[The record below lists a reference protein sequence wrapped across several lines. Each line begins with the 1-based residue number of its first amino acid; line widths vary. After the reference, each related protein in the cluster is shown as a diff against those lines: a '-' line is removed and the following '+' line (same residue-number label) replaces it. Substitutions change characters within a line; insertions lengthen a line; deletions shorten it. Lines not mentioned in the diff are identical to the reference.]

1 MALGA
6 LTACGGQGRST
17 TGTVQPADA
26 RPSTGDGS
34 SPPMADAAN
43 EVPPPAVGG
52 ADGGG
57 DAGGADGSGGS
68 STAPSP
74 PVTIDLLPPADALRP
89 FQHAAEVSVAAH
101 GDDVVV
107 SAINIHTDGAE
118 TLQAAA
124 LLRQVGVAVSHD
136 RGDTF
141 APPINP
147 GFTNSETSDPVVR
160 VTRDGTFWLAA
171 IGVEA
176 TGNKGLLLHSPNGG
190 RDFVTIHDD
199 LAVYD
204 KEWMAASPGGGLV
217 LGADGGL
224 WRFDESGAISTS
236 WVGQFDWTVFG
247 AFDDDDGAHF
257 STDHAVYRWTGDPG
271 FADGVHIFQ
280 EHDQSSGWSVP
291 IGRAADGALWTIF
304 GSAPYQDVPGVVG
317 DVRLALFSADSDLM
331 GTTIPISAPGETA
344 FMPAAAQDQD
354 GRLHVIWYDSSGP
367 AGVLK
372 YARSA
377 SADLRDGFL
386 PPMIVDG
393 NACPGGRWYPVFG
406 EADATPDDRRLR
418 EYVDLSISD
427 RRVHMAWT
435 HAPALPSRVLVS
447 HLDF

>member
-1 MALGA
+1 MRPSRAAAWGLMALGA
-6 LTACGGQGRST
+6 LTACGGQGPLT
-17 TGTVQPADA
+17 TGTVQPGHA
-26 RPSTGDGS
+26 RPSTDDGT
-34 SPPMADAAN
+34 SPPTADAAN

-52 ADGGG
+52 AGG
-57 DAGGADGSGGS
+57 AGGAGGSGGP
-68 STAPSP
+68 STTPSP

-118 TLQAAA
+118 TLRAAA
-124 LLRQVGVAVSHD
+124 LLRQVGVAVSHA

-199 LAVYD
+199 LAVDD

-217 LGADGGL
+217 LGAEGGL

-247 AFDDDDGAHF
+247 AFDDDDGAH
-257 STDHAVYRWTGDPG
+257 
-271 FADGVHIFQ
+271 IFQ

-291 IGRAADGALWTIF
+291 IGRAADGALWTSF
-304 GSAPYQDVPGVVG
+304 GSPPYQDVPGVVG
-317 DVRLALFSADSDLM
+317 DVRLALFSTDSDLM
-331 GTTIPISAPGETA
+331 GTTIPISAPGEPA

-354 GRLHVIWYDSSGP
+354 GRVHVIWYDSSGP

-377 SADLRDGFL
+377 SAALRDGFL
-386 PPMIVDG
+386 PPMIGDG
-393 NACPGGRWYPVFG
+393 NACPGGRGEPVFG
-406 EADATPDDRRLR
+406 EAEATPYERRLR
-418 EYVDLSISD
+418 EYGDLSISD